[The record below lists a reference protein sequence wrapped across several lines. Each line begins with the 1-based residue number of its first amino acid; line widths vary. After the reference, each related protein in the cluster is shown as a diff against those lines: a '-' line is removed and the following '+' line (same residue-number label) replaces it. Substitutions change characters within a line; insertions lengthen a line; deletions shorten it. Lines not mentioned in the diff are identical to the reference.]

1 MIPVT
6 RLSGEQYMIN
16 SELIESL
23 EATPDTV
30 IRLTTGKNVVV
41 KESID
46 EIIDK
51 IIRYKQ
57 KIFSQTIILNKHSSG
72 NGV

>member
-1 MIPVT
+1 MIQVT
-6 RLSGEQYMIN
+6 RLSGEQYVIN
-16 SELIESL
+16 SELIETL

-51 IIRYKQ
+51 IIQYKQ
-57 KIFSQTIILNKHSSG
+57 KVFLQSIILNKDSG

>member
-1 MIPVT
+1 MIRVT
-6 RLSGEQYMIN
+6 RLSGEPYVIN

-30 IRLTTGKNVVV
+30 IRLTSGKTVVV

-46 EIIDK
+46 EIINK
-51 IIRYKQ
+51 IIAYKQ
-57 KIFSQTIILNKHSSG
+57 KIFSQLSILNNDSG

>member
-1 MIPVT
+1 MIQVT
-6 RLSGEQYMIN
+6 RLSGEPYVIN

-30 IRLTTGKNVVV
+30 IRLTSGKTVVV
-41 KESID
+41 KESTT

-51 IIRYKQ
+51 IIQYKQ
-57 KIFSQTIILNKHSSG
+57 KIYSQVSILNKDSG